1 MKILLNNLEQ
11 IYDEK
16 KILSDISFGVK
27 EGEFITLIGPSGCGK
42 STVFKIITGLEK
54 NYAGN
59 HLAGQIIRS
68 GTSPALNYG
77 EAQSAE
83 SSKDFIHKM
92 GICLKELR
100 ESNGTAACNLFKA
113 MGLDY
118 VYLEEGNDIPKLID
132 TFEKVKDIDHPI
144 VVHIHTQK
152 GKGYNCDLPAAQNSG
167 AG

>member
-1 MKILLNNLEQ
+1 MNKQELENR
-11 IYDEK
+11 
-16 KILSDISFGVK
+16 
-27 EGEFITLIGPSGCGK
+27 LIDFAA
-42 STVFKIITGLEK
+42 TIIIVASKFEK

-100 ESNGTAACNLFKA
+100 ESFVCLKIIEKASLMKEEALLVSAKAEVNELISIFVSSIKTAKNNLK
-113 MGLDY
+113 
-118 VYLEEGNDIPKLID
+118 
-132 TFEKVKDIDHPI
+132 
-144 VVHIHTQK
+144 
-152 GKGYNCDLPAAQNSG
+152 
-167 AG
+167 